1 MEKKFFALGS
11 FFAGLAVATG
21 SFGAHGLQ
29 KMVPVERLTAWEKAV
44 RYQRYH
50 AFALLFVAWAIT
62 QWWDQAKTLKAA
74 GWSFIAG
81 IVIFSGSLYVGVFT
95 GDLQT
100 CATIALK
107 KYRWQNRK
115 PQRSNY
121 LIYSRTFGVLSS
133 MICRRFSFIL
143 R

>member
-44 RYQRYH
+44 RYQMYH
-50 AFALLFVAWAIT
+50 AFALFFVAWAIT

-74 GWSFIAG
+74 GWFFMLG
-81 IVIFSGSLYVGVFT
+81 TVLFCGSLYTLVFT
-95 GDLQT
+95 GTLT
-100 CATIALK
+100 VKGISFLV
-107 KYRWQNRK
+107 
-115 PQRSNY
+115 Y
-121 LIYSRTFGVLSS
+121 LTPAGGAAYVIGWFLLMKAAWKAQDR
-133 MICRRFSFIL
+133 
-143 R
+143 

>member
-44 RYQRYH
+44 RYQMYH
-50 AFALLFVAWAIT
+50 AFALFFVAWAIT

-74 GWSFIAG
+74 GWFFMLGTIL
-81 IVIFSGSLYVGVFT
+81 FSGSLYILVFT
-95 GDLQT
+95 GTLT
-100 CATIALK
+100 VKGISFLV
-107 KYRWQNRK
+107 
-115 PQRSNY
+115 Y
-121 LIYSRTFGVLSS
+121 LTPAGGVAYVIGWFLL
-133 MICRRFSFIL
+133 MKAAWKAQDR
-143 R
+143 

>member
-44 RYQRYH
+44 RYQMYH
-50 AFALLFVAWAIT
+50 AFALFFVAWAIT

-74 GWSFIAG
+74 GWFFMLG
-81 IVIFSGSLYVGVFT
+81 TMLFSGSLYILVFT
-95 GDLQT
+95 GTLTVKGISFLVYLTPAGGVAYVIGWFLLMRAAWKAQD
-100 CATIALK
+100 
-107 KYRWQNRK
+107 NR
-115 PQRSNY
+115 N
-121 LIYSRTFGVLSS
+121 VLSA
-133 MICRRFSFIL
+133 L
-143 R
+143 

>member
-1 MEKKFFALGS
+1 MERKFFALGS

-29 KMVPVERLTAWEKAV
+29 KMVPVERLTAWDKAV
-44 RYQRYH
+44 RYQMYH

-81 IVIFSGSLYVGVFT
+81 IVFFSGSLYIGVFT

-100 CATIALK
+100 EVTTIFNPAYITPAGGVLMIIGWYLLMRAALK
-107 KYRWQNRK
+107 AQE
-115 PQRSNY
+115 S
-121 LIYSRTFGVLSS
+121 GV
-133 MICRRFSFIL
+133 RP
-143 R
+143 